1 MSSTRN
7 LVATALAAATI
18 LIGPSAALASGGSPL
33 SSSKPP
39 APATAPALSALTL
52 NAIDIVGGSPV
63 TGTVTLTSP
72 AAAGGFAIALSSD
85 NTAAATV
92 QASITVPAGAT
103 SAQFVVSTLPVPNS
117 QSALII
123 GTAGAVTVY
132 SIITVRTQAQFST
145 GSISIVPGGNGSGTV
160 TSQPAGI
167 SCNIGSNTTGACSAF
182 FPAGTIVKLT
192 ARAAAGSSF
201 QGFRGTPG
209 CSDPSKI
216 TVAQGTTISC
226 QPGFSLN

>member
-7 LVATALAAATI
+7 LVATALAGICI
-18 LIGPSAALASGGSPL
+18 LVGPSAALAAGIP
-33 SSSKPP
+33 SSSPN
-39 APATAPALSALTL
+39 ASAAATAPALSALTL
-52 NAIDIVGGSPV
+52 NATDIVGGSPV
-63 TGTVTLTSP
+63 TGTVKLSSA

-85 NTAAATV
+85 NTTAATV
-92 QASITVPAGAT
+92 QASVTVPAGAT
-103 SAQFVVSTLPVPNS
+103 SAQFVVSTLPVPNP

-123 GTAGAVTVY
+123 GTSGTTTVY

-145 GSISIVPGGNGSGTV
+145 GSISIVPGGNGSGTI

-167 SCNIGSNTTGACSAF
+167 SCNISSNTTGVCSAF
-182 FPAGTIVKLT
+182 FPAGTVVKLT

-216 TVAQGTTISC
+216 TVARGTTITC
-226 QPGFSLN
+226 QPGFSLK

>member
-1 MSSTRN
+1 MSSTRS
-7 LVATALAAATI
+7 LVATALAAISI
-18 LIGPSAALASGGSPL
+18 LIGPSAALASGGAP
-33 SSSKPP
+33 KPP
-39 APATAPALSALTL
+39 APTTAPALSALTL
-52 NAIDIVGGSPV
+52 SATDIVGGSPV
-63 TGTVTLTSP
+63 TGTVKLTS
-72 AAAGGFAIALSSD
+72 AAPAGGFAIAVSSD

-92 QASITVPAGAT
+92 QASVTVPAGAT
-103 SAQFVVSTLPVPNS
+103 SAQFVVATLPVPNP

-132 SIITVRTQAQFST
+132 SIITVLTQSQFST
-145 GSISIVPGGNGSGTV
+145 GSISIIPGGNGSGTI

-167 SCNIGSNTTGACSAF
+167 SCNISSNTTGACSAF
-182 FPAGTIVKLT
+182 FPVGTVVKLT

-216 TVAQGTTISC
+216 TVARGTTISC
-226 QPGFSLN
+226 QPGFSLK